1 MEWGTRRK
9 SVNVLWAILG
19 VALVIIVSVK
29 IARRPPTSVRGPLK
43 ILTPPFTAN
52 KAELIQELRDRKF
65 QVLDAQ
71 LNSYQK
77 DFETN
82 VLAEDNLTLAFDA
95 FKFTDPSLGPILD
108 EWVKNEPESC
118 PAHMARAKYLLEL
131 GWQARG
137 HRYADKT
144 TEQQFNEMA
153 RIFGESVKD
162 AVMAIKLN
170 PKSAPAYAVIIQA
183 ARGVS
188 DYKTL
193 NSVYGASL
201 KYVPLS
207 VWTRISVITTL
218 EPKWAG
224 SYEAMAKFADGA
236 QKDVARNPRL
246 QSLKGFA
253 DIDRGDAAWDAGN
266 LRQAIGFYNHALEE
280 GGDFAQAY
288 GARGAAY
295 NQLQL
300 YNDALE
306 DLLRANK
313 LRPQEP
319 LTLERLAWVYLHLNR
334 PQDTLAVIQ
343 EYQQFATLDPDLVRL
358 QQWAQNFQAG
368 VAQTVKTGGN

>member
-1 MEWGTRRK
+1 
-9 SVNVLWAILG
+9 
-19 VALVIIVSVK
+19 VK
-29 IARRPPTSVRGPLK
+29 FARRPPTSVRGPLK

-52 KAELIQELRDRKF
+52 KTELIQELRARKF

-77 DFETN
+77 SFEAN

-95 FKFTDPSLGPILD
+95 FKFTDPSLGPLFD
-108 EWVKNEPESC
+108 EWVKAEPDSY
-118 PAHMARAKYLLEL
+118 PGHMARAKYLLEV

-137 HRYADKT
+137 RRYADKT
-144 TEQQFNEMA
+144 TDQQFNEMA

-162 AVMAIKLN
+162 AVAAIKLN
-170 PKSAPAYAVIIQA
+170 PKAAPAYAVIIQA

-188 DYKTL
+188 DYKVL
-193 NSVYGASL
+193 NSVYAASL
-201 KYVPLS
+201 KNAPLS
-207 VWTRISVITTL
+207 LWTRVSVIITL
-218 EPKWAG
+218 EPKWGG
-224 SYEAMAKFADGA
+224 SYDAMAKFADDA
-236 QKDVARNPRL
+236 HKNVAKNPRL
-246 QSLKGFA
+246 QSLEGFA
-253 DIDRGDAAWDAGN
+253 DIDKGDAAWQAGD
-266 LRQAIGFYNHALEE
+266 LGKAIRFYNQALDA

-288 GARGAAY
+288 SARGAAY
-295 NQLQL
+295 DQLHL

-306 DLLRANK
+306 DLDRANK

-319 LTLERLAWVYLHLNR
+319 FTLERLAWVYMHLNR
-334 PQDTLAVIQ
+334 PQDTLAMIQ